1 MLSSK
6 LVIRFERV
14 GGYKSALYNII
25 VTRGRKKQHTR
36 FYSKI
41 GLYLP
46 LYSNRFFF
54 INLRELGFWLSKG
67 AVVKGRLSNLI
78 LNLLKFK

>member
-6 LVIRFERV
+6 LVIRLERV

-25 VTRGRKKQHTR
+25 VTKGRKKQHTK

-46 LYSNRFFF
+46 LYSNRFLFV
-54 INLRELGFWLSKG
+54 NLKELGFWLSRG
-67 AVVKGRLSNLI
+67 AIVKGRLSGLI